1 MPLKLPSF
9 RARRDVYPPDLWTQ
23 CPTCSTMLF
32 NKQLEKNLRVCTT
45 CGHHFRLSAAAR
57 LGHLL
62 DPGTWAERDAGL
74 QSVDALGFVDQKP
87 YPDRLAAAQLATG
100 MRDAAVWG
108 IGAIGG
114 TDIALCVMDFGFMG
128 GSMGAVV
135 GEKVTRAAEHAL
147 AARMPLIIVSASGGA
162 RMQEGTLALMQLAK
176 TLAALERLR
185 SGGVPYLSVLS
196 DPTTGGVFASFAVV
210 GDVNLAEPDALIG
223 FAGARVTAGT
233 IAAEQPPGFQR
244 AEFLYSHGFVDRVV
258 ARPDLRDEIA
268 DLLRLMPARGSYAP
282 LASPDED
289 LPAFRPLSFL
299 STIADRVGEFAT
311 GDGNGTSEPAAAIP
325 PAPVPATD
333 PAPGTE
339 RAATLTPEA
348 AAAARDD
355 VWARVQLARTLRR
368 PRTLEFVEAMADQ
381 FIELHGDR
389 LFGDDEA
396 MVAGIARIGG
406 RRVVVIG
413 QQKGADT
420 DENIRRNFGMPHP
433 EGYRKSMRVMELAE
447 RLGLPVVTF
456 VDVPGA
462 HPGPESEERG
472 IAEAI
477 ARSIGLM
484 TRLRTPIVTVITGEG
499 GSGGALAIAVGDVV
513 IALENAVYSV
523 ISPEGCA
530 SILWRTSDE
539 AAAAAAAMRMSAQD
553 QHALGVIDIVVP
565 EPGEGA
571 HAEPEE
577 TASRLKA
584 IILDRLEALDALS
597 TDALIESRYRR
608 YRALGAYT
616 EVAQPDVP
624 ARVDRRL
631 TDRLR
636 DLLDPARR
644 GIAGPESWSRDDPPA
659 REEV

>member
-9 RARRDVYPPDLWTQ
+9 RARRDVYPPDLWTK

-32 NKQLEKNLRVCTT
+32 NKQLDKNLRVCMT
-45 CGHHFRLSAAAR
+45 CGHHFRLSAEAR

-62 DPGTWAERDAGL
+62 DPGTWTERDAGL

-108 IGAIGG
+108 TGAIGG
-114 TDIALCVMDFGFMG
+114 HELAICVMDFGFMG

-147 AARMPLIIVSASGGA
+147 AARVPLIVVSASGGA

-176 TLAALERLR
+176 TLGALERLR
-185 SGGVPYLSVLS
+185 AGGVPFISVMS
-196 DPTTGGVFASFAVV
+196 DPTTGGVFASFAAV
-210 GDVNLAEPDALIG
+210 GDVNVAEPDALIG

-233 IAAEQPPGFQR
+233 IAAELPPGFQR
-244 AEFLYSHGFVDRVV
+244 AEFLFSHGFVDRVV
-258 ARPDLRDEIA
+258 VRAELHDELSS
-268 DLLRLMPARGSYAP
+268 LLRLLPARGSFEQAEP
-282 LASPDED
+282 VEEI
-289 LPAFRPLSFL
+289 PAFRPFSFL
-299 STIADRVGEFAT
+299 TTIADRVGELT
-311 GDGNGTSEPAAAIP
+311 NGDGSSSDDEIDAMTTPVTVPAVAPDGVVEVAAA
-325 PAPVPATD
+325 
-333 PAPGTE
+333 
-339 RAATLTPEA
+339 EA
-348 AAAARDD
+348 APRDD
-355 VWARVQLARTLRR
+355 VWARVQLARNLHR
-368 PRTLEFVEAMADQ
+368 PRTLEFVDAMADE

-389 LFGDDEA
+389 LFGDDA
-396 MVAGIARIGG
+396 AIVAGLARIDG
-406 RRVVVIG
+406 RRVAVVG

-420 DENIRRNFGMPHP
+420 DENIKRNFGMPHP
-433 EGYRKSMRVMELAE
+433 EGYRKAMRVMELAE
-447 RLGLPVVTF
+447 RAGLPIVTF

-484 TRLRTPIVTVITGEG
+484 SRLRTPIVTIITGEG

-530 SILWRTSDE
+530 SILWRTPDE
-539 AAAAAAAMRMSAQD
+539 AASAAAAMRMSAAD
-553 QHALGVIDIVVP
+553 QHALGVVDIVVP

-571 HAEPEE
+571 HDEPAA
-577 TASRLKA
+577 TADRLRA
-584 IILDRLEALDALS
+584 IIVDRLDVLAEIPIDTLVDQ
-597 TDALIESRYRR
+597 RYRR

-616 EVAQPDVP
+616 EVARPDVP
-624 ARVDRRL
+624 GRVDRSL
-631 TDRLR
+631 ADRLR

-644 GIAGPESWSRDDPPA
+644 GLVGVEVWSRDDEPPA

>member
-9 RARRDVYPPDLWTQ
+9 RARRDVYPPDLWTK

-45 CGHHFRLSAAAR
+45 CGHHFRLSAEAR
-57 LGHLL
+57 IDHLL
-62 DPGTWAERDAGL
+62 DPGTWTEHDPGL
-74 QSVDALGFVDQKP
+74 QSVDALGFVDLKA

-108 IGAIGG
+108 TGAIGG
-114 TDIALCVMDFGFMG
+114 HDIALCVMDFGFMG

-135 GEKVTRAAEHAL
+135 GEKVTRAAERAL
-147 AARMPLIIVSASGGA
+147 AARVPLVVVSASGGA

-176 TLAALERLR
+176 TLGALERLR
-185 SGGVPYLSVLS
+185 AAGVPYLSVLS
-196 DPTTGGVFASFAVV
+196 DPTTGGVFASFAAV
-210 GDVNLAEPDALIG
+210 GDVNIAEPDALIG

-233 IAAEQPPGFQR
+233 IATELPPGFQR
-244 AEFLYSHGFVDRVV
+244 AEFLFSHGFVDRVV
-258 ARPDLRDEIA
+258 TRAELHDELA
-268 DLLRLMPARGSYAP
+268 SLLRLLPARGTFEE
-282 LASPDED
+282 PDPVD
-289 LPAFRPLSFL
+289 DVPAFRPFSFL
-299 STIADRVGEFAT
+299 TTLADRVGELANGDGTAT
-311 GDGNGTSEPAAAIP
+311 EDDAPADSDPPPTVPAVDGNGSVALPSLDSAAK
-325 PAPVPATD
+325 
-333 PAPGTE
+333 
-339 RAATLTPEA
+339 
-348 AAAARDD
+348 DD
-355 VWARVQLARTLRR
+355 VWGRVQLARSLRR
-368 PRTLEFVEAMADQ
+368 PRTLEFMDAMADE
-381 FIELHGDR
+381 FVELHGDR
-389 LFGDDEA
+389 LFGDDA
-396 MVAGIARIGG
+396 AIVAGLARIDG
-406 RRVVVIG
+406 RRVAVIG

-420 DENIRRNFGMPHP
+420 DENIKRNFGMPHP
-433 EGYRKSMRVMELAE
+433 EGYRKAMRVMELAE
-447 RLGLPVVTF
+447 RAGLPVVSF

-484 TRLRTPIVTVITGEG
+484 TRLRTPIITVITGEG

-530 SILWRTSDE
+530 SILWRTADE
-539 AAAAAAAMRMSAQD
+539 AATAAAAMRMSAAD
-553 QHALGVIDIVVP
+553 QHALGVVDIVVP

-571 HAEPEE
+571 HAEPEA
-577 TASRLKA
+577 TADRLRA
-584 IILDRLEALDALS
+584 IIIDRLDALAALPI
-597 TDALIESRYRR
+597 DALLDQRYRR

-616 EVAQPDVP
+616 EVARPEVP
-624 ARVDRRL
+624 GRVDRSL
-631 TDRLR
+631 ADRLR

-644 GIAGPESWSRDDPPA
+644 SLVGAEVWSRDDDPPA